1 MNNKFEHLPF
11 NRIEGSLPRR
21 SHGGGGGGEKRTDR
35 RSQGIQIISQIGEIK
50 KIVQE
55 QHSKF
60 SLNPKLIF
68 KIRLSNNRN
77 LTDDDLGKSGLSILE
92 RQPKVNQAIV
102 VFSSD
107 LELTEFTRRIEQYS
121 GIKPGSEYGYLDAI
135 ESIAPLEAEDR
146 IGRLLQLQPLELE
159 EVAALDLELWHTG
172 DRDEMTKY
180 LGDIEEVLT
189 SLSNNNSTFKM
200 TDKYIGNY
208 LCVARI
214 KIDLE
219 VLDLLLDEFIVK
231 EINRRPHPAFESRS
245 EYNPPLSL
253 LPDPIPP
260 DANSC
265 GIVVVDSGI
274 QSGHPLLSSTI
285 GEAEVFLSNSQ
296 KATGGEIDRSGHG
309 TGVSGIAAYGDIEK
323 CILSKEFKSSATIFS
338 ARILDDNNDYDENL
352 LLENQ
357 LEQVVKYF
365 VDNYQNKCRVFNLSI
380 GNCNSIYNSGD
391 KQFRLAARLDEIAY
405 RYQDYDL
412 VFVVSAG
419 NARPFSSG
427 EGERYITDYPNYI
440 LDSESRIIDPAT
452 SAIAITVGSLSLG
465 RGSMNNPDDAQV
477 NSVAQIRG
485 YPSPFTRTGFGVDG
499 MIKPDVVAY
508 GGDFV
513 IDGNRIMGHVN
524 AAVSVI
530 TFSLSNLSGKLFTIS
545 SGTSLAAPYISN
557 LAAQLF
563 NKYPAASSNLIRALI
578 ANSASLPPE
587 IPDEFQIGTG
597 LSEKYKTAQ
606 MAKQLSVYGYGQPNL
621 ERAMYSMENDV
632 VLVCDRVLMEIGD
645 FHIYEIPALP
655 SEFLSISG
663 ERTLSI
669 SLAFDPPTRHT
680 RGDSYLG
687 VTMEFSLFKGVDVA
701 DLMNSLV
708 NAKKA
713 KEKGLE
719 DDFQELSTKELKKK
733 SGSTCQLDFKP
744 GANIRKKGTL
754 QRGQIAISN
763 QATKFDRPLY
773 LVVSSNRKWAR
784 QEDIKLQRY
793 SLVVSL
799 THTNEEVK
807 VYHQIQAKIQ
817 ERSRQQLRIR

>member
-21 SHGGGGGGEKRTDR
+21 SHGGGSGGEKRTDR

-60 SLNPKLIF
+60 SLDPKLIF
-68 KIRLSNNRN
+68 KIRLSDKRN
-77 LTDDDLGKSGLSILE
+77 LTDDDLGKSGLSVLE
-92 RQPKVNQAIV
+92 KQPKANQAIV
-102 VFSSD
+102 VFSTD
-107 LELTEFTRRIEQYS
+107 LELTEFTNRLEQYS
-121 GIKPGSEYGYLDAI
+121 GLKPGSEYGYLDAI
-135 ESIAPLEAEDR
+135 ESICPLEAEDR
-146 IGRLLQLQPLELE
+146 IGRLLELQPLELE
-159 EVAALDLELWHTG
+159 EVALLDLELWHTG
-172 DRDEMTKY
+172 DRNEMSKY
-180 LGDIEEVLT
+180 LSDIEEVLK
-189 SLSNNNSTFKM
+189 SISNNQSTFKI

-208 LCVARI
+208 LCLARI
-214 KIDLE
+214 KIDRE
-219 VLDLLLDEFIVK
+219 VLDLLLEEFIVK

-245 EYNPPLSL
+245 EYNPPLSS
-253 LPDPIPP
+253 LPDPVPP
-260 DANSC
+260 DPNSC

-274 QSGHPLLSSTI
+274 QPGHPLLSSTI

-323 CILSKEFKSSATIFS
+323 CILSKEFRSSASIFS
-338 ARILDDNNDYDENL
+338 ARILDDKDEYDEYL

-357 LEQVVKYF
+357 LEEVVNYF
-365 VDNYQNKCRVFNLSI
+365 TKNYPKICHVFNLSI
-380 GNCNSIYNSGD
+380 GNCDSIYNSGD
-391 KQFRLAARLDEIAY
+391 KQFRLAAKLDEIAY

-419 NARPFSSG
+419 NAKPFSSE
-427 EGERYITDYPNYI
+427 EGERYLTDYPKYI
-440 LDSESRIIDPAT
+440 LDSKSRIIDPAT

-465 RGSMNNPDDAQV
+465 RGSINNPNDAQV
-477 NSVAQIRG
+477 NSVAKIRG

-513 IDGNRIMGHVN
+513 IDGNRIMGDVN

-530 TFSLSNLSGKLFTIS
+530 TLSLSNISGKLFTIS

-563 NKYPAASSNLIRALI
+563 NKYPKASSNLIRALI
-578 ANSASLPPE
+578 ANSASLPSQ
-587 IPDEFQIGTG
+587 IPNEFQIGSG
-597 LSEKYKTAQ
+597 LSEKDKTAQ
-606 MAKQLSVYGYGQPNL
+606 MAKRLSVYGYGQPNL

-632 VLVCDRVLMEIGD
+632 VLVCDRVEMEIGN
-645 FHIYEIPALP
+645 FHVYEIPALP
-655 SEFLSISG
+655 PEFLKNKG

-669 SLAFDPPTRHT
+669 TMAFDPPTRHT

-687 VTMEFSLFKGVDVA
+687 VTMGFSLFKGVDIEDV
-701 DLMNSLV
+701 LNSFV
-708 NAKKA
+708 DAKKA
-713 KEKGLE
+713 KENGIE
-719 DDFQELSTKELKKK
+719 DDFQELSIDNLKQRC
-733 SGSTCQLDFKP
+733 GSTCQLDLKP
-744 GANIRKKGTL
+744 GSSIRKKGTL
-754 QRGQIAISN
+754 QRGQLKISDK
-763 QATKFDRPLY
+763 ATKFDLPFY
-773 LVVSSNRKWAR
+773 LVVISNRKWAR
-784 QEDIKLQRY
+784 QEEIKLQRY
-793 SLVVSL
+793 SLVISL

-807 VYHQIQAKIQ
+807 VYHQIQTKIQ
-817 ERSRQQLRIR
+817 ERSRQKLRIR

>member
-11 NRIEGSLPRR
+11 NRIESLPRR

-60 SLNPKLIF
+60 SLDPKLIF
-68 KIRLSNNRN
+68 KIRLSNDRN

-107 LELTEFTRRIEQYS
+107 PELTEFTNRLEQYS
-121 GIKPGSEYGYLDAI
+121 GLKPGAEYSYLDAI
-135 ESIAPLEAEDR
+135 ESICPLEAEDR
-146 IGRLLQLQPLELE
+146 IGRLLELQPLELE
-159 EVAALDLELWHTG
+159 KVAPLDLELWHTG
-172 DRDEMTKY
+172 DRNEMSKY
-180 LGDIEEVLT
+180 LGEIEEVLK
-189 SLSNNNSTFKM
+189 SISNDRSTFKM
-200 TDKYIGNY
+200 TDKYIGDY
-208 LCVARI
+208 LCLARI
-214 KIDLE
+214 KIDRE

-245 EYNPPLSL
+245 EYNPPLSS

-260 DANSC
+260 DSNSC
-265 GIVVVDSGI
+265 GIVVIDSGI

-285 GEAEVFLSNSQ
+285 GEAEVFLSSTQ

-323 CILSKEFKSSATIFS
+323 CILSKEFRSSASIFS
-338 ARILDDNNDYDENL
+338 ARILDDAGEYDEDL

-357 LEQVVKYF
+357 LEKVVKYF
-365 VDNYQNKCRVFNLSI
+365 TDNYPTKCHVFNLSI

-391 KQFRLAARLDEIAY
+391 KQFRLAAKLDEIAY

-419 NARPFSSG
+419 NAKPFLAD
-427 EGERYITDYPNYI
+427 EGDRYLTDYPNYI
-440 LDSESRIIDPAT
+440 LESESRIIDPAT
-452 SAIAITVGSLSLG
+452 SAIAITVGALSLG

-477 NSVAQIRG
+477 NSVAKIKG

-513 IDGNRIMGHVN
+513 VDGNRIMGDVN
-524 AAVSVI
+524 AAVSIV
-530 TFSLSNLSGKLFTIS
+530 TLSLFNIGRPLFTIS

-563 NKYPAASSNLIRALI
+563 DKYPKASSNLIRALI
-578 ANSASLPPE
+578 ANSASLPLE
-587 IPDEFQIGTG
+587 IPNEFQIG
-597 LSEKYKTAQ
+597 SRMPDRDKTAQ

-621 ERAMYSMENDV
+621 ERAMYSMENNV
-632 VLVCDRVLMEIGD
+632 VLICDRVDMEIGD
-645 FHIYEIPALP
+645 FHVYEIPILP
-655 SEFLSISG
+655 SEFLKTQG
-663 ERTLSI
+663 ERTLSVTI
-669 SLAFDPPTRHT
+669 AFDPPTRHT

-687 VTMEFSLFKGVDVA
+687 VTMEFSLFKGVDIA
-701 DLMNSLV
+701 DILNSFV

-713 KEKGLE
+713 KDNGLE
-719 DDFQELSTKELKKK
+719 YDFQELSIDNLKQKC
-733 SGSTCQLDFKP
+733 GSTCQIELKP
-744 GANIRKKGTL
+744 GSSIRKKGTL
-754 QRGQIAISN
+754 QRGQTKISDR
-763 QATKFDRPLY
+763 ATKFDRPLY
-773 LVVSSNRKWAR
+773 LVVSSNRKWVK
-784 QEDIKLQRY
+784 QEEIKLQRY

>member
-1 MNNKFEHLPF
+1 MSNKFEHLPF

-21 SHGGGGGGEKRTDR
+21 SNGGGGGGEKRTDR
-35 RSQGIQIISQIGEIK
+35 ISQGIQIISQIREIK

-60 SLNPKLIF
+60 SLDPKLIF
-68 KIRLSNNRN
+68 KIRLSNDRN

-107 LELTEFTRRIEQYS
+107 FELTEFTNRLEQYS
-121 GIKPGSEYGYLDAI
+121 GVKPGSEYGYLDAI
-135 ESIAPLEAEDR
+135 EGICPLEAEDR
-146 IGRLLQLQPLELE
+146 TGRLLELQPLEIE
-159 EVAALDLELWHTG
+159 EIAALDLELWHTG
-172 DRDEMTKY
+172 DRDEMAKY
-180 LGDIEEVLT
+180 LGNIDEVLK
-189 SLSNNNSTFKM
+189 SLSNSKSTFKM

-208 LCVARI
+208 ICLARI

-219 VLDLLLDEFIVK
+219 VLDLLLNEFIVR

-245 EYNPPLSL
+245 EYNPPLSS

-260 DANSC
+260 DVNSC
-265 GIVVVDSGI
+265 GIVVIDSGI
-274 QSGHPLLSSTI
+274 QPGHPLLSSTI
-285 GEAEVFLSNSQ
+285 GDAEVFLSNSQ
-296 KATGGEIDRSGHG
+296 KATGGEIDTSGHG

-323 CILSKEFKSSATIFS
+323 CIFSKEFRSSASIFS
-338 ARILDDNNDYDENL
+338 ARILDDKDEYDEDL

-357 LEQVVKYF
+357 LEEVVKYF
-365 VDNYQNKCRVFNLSI
+365 TDNYPGKCHVFNLSI
-380 GNCNSIYNSGD
+380 GNCDSIYNSGD
-391 KQFRLAARLDEIAY
+391 KQFRLAAKLDEIAY

-427 EGERYITDYPNYI
+427 EGERYITDYPKYI

-465 RGSMNNPDDAQV
+465 RGSMNNSDDAQV
-477 NSVAQIRG
+477 NSVTKIRG

-499 MIKPDVVAY
+499 MIKPDVVAS

-513 IDGNRIMGHVN
+513 IDGNRIMGDVN

-530 TFSLSNLSGKLFTIS
+530 TLSLSNISGKLFTIS

-563 NKYPAASSNLIRALI
+563 DKYPTASSNLIRALI
-578 ANSASLPPE
+578 ANSASLPLE
-587 IPDEFQIGTG
+587 IPDEFKIG
-597 LSEKYKTAQ
+597 SKMSVKDKTAQ
-606 MAKQLSVYGYGQPNL
+606 IAKQLSVYGYGQPNP

-632 VLVCDRVLMEIGD
+632 VLVCDRVLMEIGN
-645 FHIYEIPALP
+645 FHVYEIPTLP
-655 SEFLSISG
+655 SEFLQTKG

-669 SLAFDPPTRHT
+669 TMAFDPPTRHT

-701 DLMNSLV
+701 DLMNSFV
-708 NAKKA
+708 NARKA
-713 KEKGLE
+713 KENGLE
-719 DDFQELSTKELKKK
+719 YDFKQISIDDLKEKY
-733 SGSTCQLDFKP
+733 GSCQLSLKP
-744 GANIRKKGTL
+744 GSSIRKKGTL
-754 QRGQIAISN
+754 QRGQIAISDR
-763 QATKFDRPLY
+763 ATKFDRPLY

-799 THTNEEVK
+799 THTNEEVR
-807 VYHQIQAKIQ
+807 VYHQIQVKIQ